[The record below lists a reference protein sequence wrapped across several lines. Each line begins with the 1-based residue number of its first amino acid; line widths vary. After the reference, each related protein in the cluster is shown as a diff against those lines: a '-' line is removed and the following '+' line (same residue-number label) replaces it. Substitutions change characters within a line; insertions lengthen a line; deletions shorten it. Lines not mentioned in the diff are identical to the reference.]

1 MKQEREKTWS
11 TPTNRTIYQWSE
23 ASKTKD
29 GVGTTKQ
36 TAWTQAVRN
45 RMRQKAGEIQ
55 AHRAYEKGAEKWR
68 KEHMPKKGK
77 GNISAEGQEFL
88 EDKEIWGNQ
97 TALRGAIHDSRKRE
111 RSNEDGV
118 FMPHQRG
125 PITSTFTADWF
136 LREGQG
142 RELLGEWMKK
152 TAVRSQD
159 QRRMLQ
165 ANSHT
170 FPTNSWIHK
179 ITKGRESDRCDLCRT
194 LWIAEGRFRT
204 EEELPKQTLG
214 HIQHTCEA
222 LSAAHID
229 AHHQCWR
236 LIQGDLARLAAP
248 EWKFLCVSGEKCL
261 QTIWD
266 EITSDFED
274 IQYLNLT
281 QETIWNAARARE
293 MARPLTP
300 AEHKRIKEGIPRE
313 TVMKESFWRM
323 RPDGI
328 AVLPPAGNKAGTFCI
343 LEHKRMS
350 DCCEH
355 YLVRAKNTAENQY
368 ASLRRAIGTVIQQQ
382 GWKVDQVSFITG
394 ARSVDKRDFSKN
406 MKFFGVPEAS
416 ISSIYSKLAMKTFDV
431 YANILKCMFSIRFN
445 GGATRS
451 EAYSDAQPT
460 SCVVTSLIHPI
471 STLPQSDKY
480 KRRKKESP
488 KEREI

>member
-1 MKQEREKTWS
+1 MKPDKEKTWD
-11 TPTNRTIYQWSE
+11 TPTNRTIYQWAE
-23 ASKTKD
+23 ASKNKD
-29 GVGTTKQ
+29 GVETTKQ

-68 KEHMPKKGK
+68 KEHLPRKGK
-77 GNISAEGQEFL
+77 GNISAEGQELL
-88 EDKEIWGNQ
+88 EDKELWGNV
-97 TALRGAIHDSRKRE
+97 TALRGVIHDSRKRE
-111 RSNEDGV
+111 RSNVDGV

-152 TAVRSQD
+152 TAIKSQD

-194 LWIAEGRFRT
+194 LWMAEGRFKT

-236 LIQGDLARLAAP
+236 LIHGELARLATP
-248 EWKFLCVSGEKCL
+248 GWKFLCVSGEKCL
-261 QTIWD
+261 QTIWND
-266 EITSDFED
+266 ITSDFED
-274 IQYLNLT
+274 VQYLNLT
-281 QETIWNAARARE
+281 QDTIWNAAQARE

-300 AEHKRIKEGIPRE
+300 VEQRKIKEGIPRE

-355 YLVRAKNTAENQY
+355 YLVRAKQTADNQY
-368 ASLRRAIGTVIQQQ
+368 ASLRRAIGTVIQRQ

-394 ARSVDKRDFSKN
+394 ARSVDKQDFRKN
-406 MKFFGVPEAS
+406 LKFFGVPEAS
-416 ISSIYSKLAMKTFDV
+416 ISSIYSKLAMRTFDV
-431 YANILKCMFSIRFN
+431 YANILKCMYSTRFS
-445 GGATRS
+445 GGTTGS
-451 EAYSDAQPT
+451 EASADAQLT
-460 SCVVTSLIHPI
+460 LCVDTALTHPI
-471 STLPQSDKY
+471 NTLPQPDKY

-488 KEREI
+488 EERDK